1 MASKT
6 NRTMSLW
13 SVVAIGIGSM
23 VGAGIFALLGQAALV
38 VGRETYLAFAIG
50 GLIALLAG
58 FAYAGL
64 SARYPSDGGVVV
76 FLNLVLPRRIAGGLA
91 LAYLANIAI
100 STALI
105 AKTFGHYAVGWTM
118 PGASGSMADLIGS
131 AVVIVL
137 FLLTTAGGRAVGRV
151 EEVLVAIKVTILL
164 SFFAG
169 GVWYLDFDAHNAHE
183 SSGLQAMIQAVG
195 LTFFAYAGF
204 GMMANAAGS
213 VENPARTMRIV
224 FPVAICATAV
234 LYIGL
239 SLLVLAAIPPAE
251 LKANADTAIATAAQ
265 PYFGRSGF
273 VIMSIAALLATASTI
288 NANLYS
294 GNEMARSLAEAKQL
308 PARAG
313 ADVLG
318 SGTLALLT
326 GVMLVLVMTNSFGIA
341 TIANAA
347 GAIFL
352 LVYIAVFFVAWRLR
366 AETGTHAWLILVGG
380 LSMTGVFL
388 AFLWQILTTQP
399 WAFAIVFVTLAASI
413 LAQKRA

>member
-1 MASKT
+1 
-6 NRTMSLW
+6 
-13 SVVAIGIGSM
+13 
-23 VGAGIFALLGQAALV
+23 
-38 VGRETYLAFAIG
+38 
-50 GLIALLAG
+50 
-58 FAYAGL
+58 
-64 SARYPSDGGVVV
+64 
-76 FLNLVLPRRIAGGLA
+76 
-91 LAYLANIAI
+91 
-100 STALI
+100 
-105 AKTFGHYAVGWTM
+105 
-118 PGASGSMADLIGS
+118 
-131 AVVIVL
+131 
-137 FLLTTAGGRAVGRV
+137 
-151 EEVLVAIKVTILL
+151 
-164 SFFAG
+164 
-169 GVWYLDFDAHNAHE
+169 
-183 SSGLQAMIQAVG
+183 
-195 LTFFAYAGF
+195 
-204 GMMANAAGS
+204 
-213 VENPARTMRIV
+213 MRIV